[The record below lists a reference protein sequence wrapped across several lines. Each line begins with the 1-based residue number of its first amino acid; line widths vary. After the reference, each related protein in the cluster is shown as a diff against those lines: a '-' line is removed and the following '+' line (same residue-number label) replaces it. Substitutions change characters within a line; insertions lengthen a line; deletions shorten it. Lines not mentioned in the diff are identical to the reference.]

1 MIKQLAVALTVSFLA
16 LGASLAGAAEK
27 EAEVYELRIYT
38 TNEGKLPALH
48 KRFSDHTMAIFEKHG
63 IKNIAYWTPTDK
75 PNTLVYLVAHKSRA
89 AAGKSWPAFGSDPA
103 WKKAYAASIKDG
115 RLVNKVE
122 SVYLN
127 PNDYSPVKS
136 GGFQSL
142 ADGKNLTY
150 ELRTYTTNKG
160 KLKNL
165 NARFRDHTLRI
176 FKKHGMLNVFY
187 GTPLDKKLSS
197 NTLVYL
203 IAHKNADAAA
213 ASWKAFGSDPDWK
226 KVARESQVDGRILIK
241 GGVKRQ
247 YLQATDYSPVK

>member
-1 MIKQLAVALTVSFLA
+1 MIKQFAVALTVSFLA
-16 LGASLAGAAEK
+16 LGASLACAAEK
-27 EAEVYELRIYT
+27 ASEVYELRTYT

-48 KRFSDHTMAIFEKHG
+48 KRFSDHTMTIFETHG

-89 AAGKSWPAFGSDPA
+89 AARKSWPAFGNDPA
-103 WKKAYAASIKDG
+103 WKKAYAASTEDG
-115 RLVNKVE
+115 RLVSKVE
-122 SVYLN
+122 SIYLQ

-136 GGFQSL
+136 GGFKSL

-187 GTPLDKKLSS
+187 ATPLDEKRSS
-197 NTLVYL
+197 NTLVYF
-203 IAHKNADAAA
+203 IAHKSADAAA
-213 ASWKAFGSDPDWK
+213 ASWKAFGGDAEWK
-226 KVARESQVDGRILIK
+226 KVAKESQVDGRILTK

-247 YLQATDYSPVK
+247 YLKATDYSPVK